1 MITVVN
7 GEKIMAASIAATF
20 MDGDSEMML
29 VKVANTMDTSA
40 PAPKATLKA
49 PTFKAKKPKRLV
61 APEIIKAAEE
71 APAVVPVRK
80 GHGKGGPKAKPVVCQ
95 NTEMVFASAREAAKT
110 LFPEGDEIKD
120 GQRIRLCCNGK
131 QKDVNGFTF
140 AYAEASN

>member
-29 VKVANTMDTSA
+29 VKVTNTMDTSA

-71 APAVVPVRK
+71 APAVVPVVQKRR
-80 GHGKGGPKAKPVVCQ
+80 GKKATPVLCK
-95 NTEMVFASAREAAKT
+95 NTEMLFASAKAAAET
-110 LFPEGDEIKD
+110 LFPESDIER
-120 GQRIRLCCNGK
+120 QARRIRDCCYGRSK
-131 QKDVNGFTF
+131 SIDGFEFT
-140 AYAEASN
+140 YVEAAN